1 MCKSEIAQIRRQIA
15 MEVESM
21 RQGMSGI
28 ALGSARHD
36 FIHARMQRIS
46 ACQSSLAS
54 YVGDTSA
61 NHIVCQVYM
70 QTMEAETTFDTHA

>member
-1 MCKSEIAQIRRQIA
+1 MCKSEIAQIRRQIE

-36 FIHARMQRIS
+36 FIHARMQSIT
-46 ACQSSLAS
+46 ACQDSLATH
-54 YVGDTSA
+54 VGEASA
-61 NHIVCQVYM
+61 HHIVCQLYM